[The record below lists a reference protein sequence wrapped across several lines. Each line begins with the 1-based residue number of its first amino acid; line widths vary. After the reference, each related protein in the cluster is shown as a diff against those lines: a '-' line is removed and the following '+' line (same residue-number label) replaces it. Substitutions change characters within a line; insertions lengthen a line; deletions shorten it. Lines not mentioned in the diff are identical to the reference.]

1 MRFTGMPSTVIR
13 RFDYHPDS
21 RALDVEFVTGRRYR
35 YQEVPAEVAEA
46 FKGAFAKGRFF
57 NARIRDHYACAELDL
72 EAPDELGDWSE
83 EWA

>member
-57 NARIRDHYACAELDL
+57 NARIRDHYACVELDL
-72 EAPDELGDWSE
+72 EPENWSE